1 MPAFRLPGVLCALT
15 NALPMDAGTLA
26 RVATPSP
33 SPAGAANK
41 HSLSDYDLELIRSTA
56 GKKIDGSPKPLGE
69 LQYLRGIHVQRKA
82 DGVREFG
89 PQSWAAL
96 FEQATVDQISELI
109 EVAQSPEGN
118 AIEQLRQVI
127 AEAQKPGS
135 AVTDDQMSKAVAE
148 VLGNERQRQL
158 LGGGEGDSSEAMALV
173 YEAMGV
179 HATRKNTALKQLL
192 GRARLP
198 GSPVSDEQITKAVQ
212 DVLGSERQLQLLGA
226 GEGESEA
233 MGLVVE
239 ALGVAV
245 DRKQTA
251 LKSLIEKAKSP
262 SSAVSDEQLRKAVAD
277 VLSVERQCQLL
288 GASESGTG
296 SSSSMA
302 LVAEAAKI
310 SLEKKGAA
318 LAKLYDTGAPEA
330 QIAQATADYESAKAQ
345 YRQLGGTVPEA
356 RVTTGPM
363 EVKPQGPRN

>member
-1 MPAFRLPGVLCALT
+1 MPGYRLPGVLCALT
-15 NALPMDAGTLA
+15 NALPMDSGTLA

-56 GKKIDGSPKPLGE
+56 GKKIDGTPKPLPE
-69 LQYLRGIHVQRKA
+69 LQYLRGIHAQRKA

-96 FEQATVDQISELI
+96 FEQATVDQITELI
-109 EVAQSPEGN
+109 ELAQSPEGVAN
-118 AIEQLRQVI
+118 DELRKVIE
-127 AEAQKPGS
+127 EAKKPGS
-135 AVTDDQMSKAVAE
+135 AVTDEQMSQAVAV
-148 VLGNERQRQL
+148 VLGHERQRQL

-173 YEAMGV
+173 NEAMGV
-179 HATRKNTALKQLL
+179 HAARKNTALKQLL

-251 LKSLIEKAKSP
+251 LKNLIEKAKAP
-262 SSAVSDEQLRKAVAD
+262 GSAVTDEQLRKAVAD
-277 VLSVERQCQLL
+277 VLGAERQCQLL
-288 GASESGTG
+288 GASESGPG
-296 SSSSMA
+296 GSSMA
-302 LVAEAAKI
+302 LVVAAAKV
-310 SLEKKGAA
+310 SLDRKSAA
-318 LAKLYDTGAPEA
+318 LAKLYDAGAPEA
-330 QIAQATADYESAKAQ
+330 QISQARADYESAKAQ

-363 EVKPQGPRN
+363 EVKPQAPRN